1 MERKRRAGAGAG
13 AGSWDPNF
21 CRSDLDWIGLDWMA
35 ARLCILHTL
44 NICCLLSRATFVC
57 LLIFE
62 TLSFFCMEWVR
73 DVLHYIT
80 VLLIMD
86 WIDIAKPWHVALD
99 ARGLAGGRGSSS
111 REVGSE
117 G

>member
-1 MERKRRAGAGAG
+1 
-13 AGSWDPNF
+13 
-21 CRSDLDWIGLDWMA
+21 
-35 ARLCILHTL
+35 
-44 NICCLLSRATFVC
+44 
-57 LLIFE
+57 
-62 TLSFFCMEWVR
+62 MEWVR

-99 ARGLAGGRGSSS
+99 ARGLAG
-111 REVGSE
+111 EKVVGDWGVKGVKGE

>member
-1 MERKRRAGAGAG
+1 
-13 AGSWDPNF
+13 
-21 CRSDLDWIGLDWMA
+21 
-35 ARLCILHTL
+35 
-44 NICCLLSRATFVC
+44 
-57 LLIFE
+57 
-62 TLSFFCMEWVR
+62 MEWVR

-99 ARGLAGGRGSSS
+99 ARGLAGGRGSS

>member
-1 MERKRRAGAGAG
+1 
-13 AGSWDPNF
+13 
-21 CRSDLDWIGLDWMA
+21 
-35 ARLCILHTL
+35 
-44 NICCLLSRATFVC
+44 
-57 LLIFE
+57 
-62 TLSFFCMEWVR
+62 MEWVR